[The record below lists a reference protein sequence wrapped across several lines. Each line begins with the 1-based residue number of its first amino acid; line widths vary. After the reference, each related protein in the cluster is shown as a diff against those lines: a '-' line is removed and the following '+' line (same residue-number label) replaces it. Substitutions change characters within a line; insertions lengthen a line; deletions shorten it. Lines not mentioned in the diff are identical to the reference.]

1 MRRAIYAAFDVFPR
15 GKGSSSHMASM
26 VTALRGVCDRVTV
39 LCLGGPGLPD
49 RQEEDGIAIFRL
61 PGEYP
66 DLLGRATAFA
76 RFVEGHARAGAE
88 LVVYRDPWG
97 GAPLRRVCREA
108 GAIFEVNAL
117 PSWELGYRRPGFAG
131 NAALGAKIG
140 DLERFCLREADEILC
155 VSGVTARAWGRGG
168 VTVIPN
174 AAAPWFFAGET
185 GPCPLPEL
193 EEGRWFGYIGGLQPW
208 QGVEVAMEAFGR
220 LAPDVPGVRMA
231 VISETRAPRRHP
243 AGVHFL
249 GPVAHTAL
257 PAVLR
262 RLEFT
267 VAPLRETAR
276 NTVQG
281 CCPVKM
287 IESMAAGVPVAASNL
302 EAVREWMTDGEEGV
316 LVEPGDGRAWMLAID
331 HMLREAPRYGAG
343 AQRRAESEFGYGRVH
358 GELQTVFRRVLEKAL
373 KITSS

>member
-1 MRRAIYAAFDVFPR
+1 
-15 GKGSSSHMASM
+15 
-26 VTALRGVCDRVTV
+26 
-39 LCLGGPGLPD
+39 
-49 RQEEDGIAIFRL
+49 
-61 PGEYP
+61 
-66 DLLGRATAFA
+66 
-76 RFVEGHARAGAE
+76 VEGHARAGAE

-97 GAPLRRVCREA
+97 GAPLRRACLGA

-117 PSWELGYRRPGFAG
+117 PSWELGYTRPGFAA

-140 DLERFCLREADEILC
+140 DLERYCLRHADEILC
-155 VSGVTARAWGRGG
+155 VSGVTARALGRSG

-174 AAAPWFFAGET
+174 AAAPWFFAEAA
-185 GPCPLPEL
+185 GPCALPEL
-193 EEGRWFGYIGGLQPW
+193 EEGRWFGYVGGMQGW

-231 VISETRAPRRHP
+231 VISEARAPRRHP

-249 GPVAHTAL
+249 GSVAHTAL
-257 PAVLR
+257 PGVLR

-302 EAVREWMTDGEEGV
+302 EAVREWMTDGREGV
-316 LVEPGDGRAWMLAID
+316 LVEPGRVRAWTLALD
-331 HMLREAPRYGAG
+331 HMLREAPRYA
-343 AQRRAESEFGYGRVH
+343 AAARRRAESEFGYGRVH
-358 GELQTVFRRVLEKAL
+358 GELRAVFRRVLEQA
-373 KITSS
+373 SSRRS